1 MMGMLPHSGLLVYIS
16 GQMLETTAPVVERRL
31 YAAVLRKAS
40 ATDGAAVS
48 TVGTCTRHL
57 PEALSPSQMASAQWA
72 SCADGAADEGK
83 LGARARVLPHNGVAR
98 ADAFQL
104 GVVNAIGSGVWCY
117 EVFALFDGLGRDA
130 VHVVEPDSAV

>member
-57 PEALSPSQMASAQWA
+57 PERQPI
-72 SCADGAADEGK
+72 ADGVCPMGELCRREVGAADEGK
-83 LGARARVLPHNGVAR
+83 LGACARVLPHNGVAR

-104 GVVNAIGSGVWCY
+104 GVVNAIDLGV
-117 EVFALFDGLGRDA
+117 
-130 VHVVEPDSAV
+130 

>member
-48 TVGTCTRHL
+48 TVGTCTRQL
-57 PEALSPSQMASAQWA
+57 PERSAHRRWRLPN
-72 SCADGAADEGK
+72 G
-83 LGARARVLPHNGVAR
+83 RVVQTRG
-98 ADAFQL
+98 
-104 GVVNAIGSGVWCY
+104 GGS
-117 EVFALFDGLGRDA
+117 R
-130 VHVVEPDSAV
+130 

>member
-72 SCADGAADEGK
+72 SCADERWGQPMKA
-83 LGARARVLPHNGVAR
+83 
-98 ADAFQL
+98 
-104 GVVNAIGSGVWCY
+104 S
-117 EVFALFDGLGRDA
+117 LGRA
-130 VHVVEPDSAV
+130 PGFFHITG